1 MEDLKNYISGLLF
14 IHDCIILPGFG
25 GFVTNYH
32 PSEHNELNNT
42 FSPPKKDVLFNKNL
56 TYNDGLLINY
66 LAANLGITYQEA
78 EDRIKKEVQD
88 AWLQLDKN
96 QEVHFEGIGSFRYDK
111 NMNLIFTPSLTD
123 NFLIDSYGLSSFRFP
138 PLNYQKNA
146 HDFISTYNTQ
156 AMNSSGIK
164 QTLKW
169 AAILV
174 PVAGIIALVPFYKNY
189 KAQQTATLNPFSGSA
204 EEPIEETLSAMPTDT
219 ISGEVVD
226 QTTDK
231 RVALFYAEDN
241 KVKEV
246 PQQTEGLTFYIIAG
260 SFKDEAHAKIHA
272 SQFAS
277 KGYKPEVLEESGLYR
292 VSICSFDS
300 KVNALHELR
309 KIRSDENN
317 DKVWL
322 LSK

>member
-1 MEDLKNYISGLLF
+1 MEDLKEYISGLLF
-14 IHDCIILPGFG
+14 IHDCVILPGFG

-32 PSEHNELNNT
+32 SAEHNELNHT
-42 FSPPKKDVLFNKNL
+42 FSPPKKDILFNKSL

-66 LAANLGITYQEA
+66 LATSQNISYEEA
-78 EDRIKKEVQD
+78 EQKIKKEVQD
-88 AWLQLDKN
+88 AWLKLEKN

-111 NMNLIFTPSLTD
+111 NMNLIFSPELTD

-146 HDFISTYNTQ
+146 HTLMSTYNSQ
-156 AMNSSGIK
+156 SMNNSGFR
-164 QTLKW
+164 QTIKW

-174 PVAGIIALVPFYKNY
+174 PVAGIIALVPVYKNY
-189 KAQQTATLNPFSGSA
+189 KTQQAATLNPFHVP
-204 EEPIEETLSAMPTDT
+204 EEKPIEETYSAMPSDSV
-219 ISGEVVD
+219 SGELVD

-231 RVALFYAEDN
+231 RVALFYAEEN

-260 SFKDEAHAKIHA
+260 SFKDEVHAKAHA
-272 SQFAS
+272 SQFVS
-277 KGYKPEVLEESGLYR
+277 KGYHPEILEEDGLFR
-292 VSICSFDS
+292 VSLCSFDS